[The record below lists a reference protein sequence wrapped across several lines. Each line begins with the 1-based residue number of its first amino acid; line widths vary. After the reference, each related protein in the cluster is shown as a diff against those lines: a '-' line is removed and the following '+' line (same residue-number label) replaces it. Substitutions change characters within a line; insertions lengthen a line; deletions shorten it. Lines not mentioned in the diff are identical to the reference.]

1 MFARPDSGVT
11 VWLVRLIL
19 DPPAPTPPF
28 NHKTAI
34 TTGDP
39 VDEGE
44 PDRWWKLRGGGFPL
58 SCSGAFTHLTQQ
70 VTQLLGFEMKFSY
83 DMETSL

>member
-44 PDRWWKLRGGGFPL
+44 PDRWWKLRGGDSRFPAAVH
-58 SCSGAFTHLTQQ
+58 SHT
-70 VTQLLGFEMKFSY
+70 
-83 DMETSL
+83 